1 MVIILLQIFVGIKLT
16 GENTAAD
23 ANEKCDDGEIKT
35 AQVCNPIYSIYQ
47 ICPDLRIEFYVNCI
61 ALLISLF
68 ILKNGTLDTVDPS
81 DEKPGS
87 QAAAESANASKP
99 IPGTTLKCLEDPSFE
114 FESSAPAETETCI
127 NQPPPAKKPAYRV
140 LEGKFINRIS
150 YLIHHV
156 I

>member
-1 MVIILLQIFVGIKLT
+1 MNFCL
-16 GENTAAD
+16 
-23 ANEKCDDGEIKT
+23 
-35 AQVCNPIYSIYQ
+35 
-47 ICPDLRIEFYVNCI
+47 NCI
-61 ALLISLF
+61 ALPISLF
-68 ILKNGTLDTVDPS
+68 ILKNGTLDNVDPS

-114 FESSAPAETETCI
+114 FESSAPVETETCI

-140 LEGKFINRIS
+140 LEGTFINRIFF
-150 YLIHHV
+150 LIYP

>member
-1 MVIILLQIFVGIKLT
+1 MNFSL
-16 GENTAAD
+16 
-23 ANEKCDDGEIKT
+23 
-35 AQVCNPIYSIYQ
+35 
-47 ICPDLRIEFYVNCI
+47 ICL
-61 ALLISLF
+61 ALPISLF
-68 ILKNGTLDTVDPS
+68 ILKNGTLDTVNHS

-114 FESSAPAETETCI
+114 FESNAPVETETCI

-140 LEGKFINRIS
+140 LEGTFIDIVIFVS
-150 YLIHHV
+150 YLI